1 MSKTTERSSHTSI
14 STPPLKENTLDLND
28 SSNTFFIDRV
38 GDPQNLKYGS
48 PNTGAVPPYYRA
60 GAGGIVGLAQHR
72 KIDRLASDH
81 RAVVLSKFPHISSTK
96 HEKLAFDKVNQKRVR
111 RLRKEFNDDGTGG
124 IDSMADYIAITGP
137 RKRRKKYN
145 GDGTTSDSSSSTHN
159 GSDHWRFKERTIK
172 PVDRP
177 IDEELSYCTSTPSSD
192 FEGGPPYTFTDKLQ
206 QRRVEL
212 SREIDSDPTRCDAWL
227 ALIDYQDTILGLDH
241 TSTRSKVTKAETQ
254 SIADVKI
261 SIYEKAIEW
270 VESLSDKERLISG
283 MMDEGNKVWESKK
296 LSSKWRGFVQKY
308 STSVILW
315 IKYLDFMQSDFSS
328 FRYEEVRTI
337 YLDCL
342 RVLREVRMRPE
353 ISIADGVSVY
363 TIQLYVI
370 LRMTLFMRE
379 AGFSEH
385 AVASWQAIL
394 EYIFFKPVGFQHQRY
409 QTGGAL
415 ESHTMS
421 AFEEFWESELP
432 RIGEDRAQGW
442 ATYKSQ
448 KGRPSEP
455 KEDAED
461 TFSDCGRVSEAW
473 IQSERRRSL
482 QSRMPARTID
492 KVEENDPY
500 RVVLFSDLQYILV
513 DPPSH
518 SSQELV
524 MTAFIAF
531 CHLPSYLTEF
541 IDGRSSTW
549 WHDPFFRNEKL
560 YQSHLFLSNWRLE
573 FNAGETEMSTL
584 IDHQYNPIRRDT
596 STENPFRFCTPD
608 YQISPCSLF
617 AASESWFSAFDSW
630 KDECS
635 EDRGPVEVQW
645 VRQILKTLVHSGA
658 GGENLAEYYLA
669 LELRFCPS
677 TVKKLAKSF
686 IKNRP
691 SSIRLYNSYALIEYH
706 LGNAKSAENVI
717 VTTINMSKT
726 LDEQMQ
732 RESIRLWSSWMWALL
747 NAGQTAFALERLL
760 MFTNH
765 TLNTNESKD
774 RNLLSQS
781 LTRPESSILL
791 RTQNVR
797 PSINLRDY
805 THNPTGSRS
814 SS

>member
-1 MSKTTERSSHTSI
+1 M
-14 STPPLKENTLDLND
+14 NTLDLKD
-28 SSNTFFIDRV
+28 SSNTFFVDRV

-48 PNTGAVPPYYRA
+48 PNTGAFPPYFRA
-60 GAGGIVGLAQHR
+60 GAGGIIGLAQHR

-81 RAVVLSKFPHISSTK
+81 RAVVLSKFPHLPMTK
-96 HEKLAFDKVNQKRVR
+96 HEKLAFDKINKKRAR
-111 RLRKEFNDDGTGG
+111 RLRKSINDDGTGG
-124 IDSMADYIAITGP
+124 IDSMADYIAITSP
-137 RKRRKKYN
+137 RKRRRKYD
-145 GDGTTSDSSSSTHN
+145 GDGTTSDSSLSTHN
-159 GSDHWRFKERTIK
+159 GSDHYRFKERKIK
-172 PVDRP
+172 SVDRP
-177 IDEELSYCTSTPSSD
+177 IDEDLSYCTSTPSSD
-192 FEGGPPYTFTDKLQ
+192 FEGGPSYTFTGKV
-206 QRRVEL
+206 QRRREEL

-241 TSTRSKVTKAETQ
+241 TSRSSKVTKAETQ

-261 SIYEKAIEW
+261 SIYEKAIEM
-270 VESLSDKERLISG
+270 VESLPDKERLICG

-296 LSSKWRGFVQKY
+296 FSSKWRGFVQKY
-308 STSVILW
+308 STSTNLW

-328 FRYEEVRTI
+328 FRYEEVRSV
-337 YLDCL
+337 YFDCL
-342 RVLREVRMRPE
+342 RVLQEARMRPE
-353 ISIADGVSVY
+353 ISIADGVAVY
-363 TIQLYVI
+363 TIHLYVI

-415 ESHTMS
+415 ESHTIS
-421 AFEEFWESELP
+421 AFKEFWESEFP

-442 ATYKSQ
+442 ATYKSHN
-448 KGRPSEP
+448 GRPSEP

-461 TFSDCGRVSEAW
+461 TFSDCGRVSEVW

-500 RVVLFSDLQYILV
+500 RVVLFSDLQCILV

-524 MTAFIAF
+524 ITAFIAF
-531 CHLPSYLTEF
+531 CHLPSYLSECV
-541 IDGRSSTW
+541 GSRSSTW
-549 WHDPFFRNEKL
+549 WQDPFFRNEKL
-560 YQSHLFLSNWRLE
+560 YQSHLFLSNWRLK
-573 FNAGETEMSTL
+573 FNAGETEMSAS
-584 IDHQYNPIRRDT
+584 IDHHYNPIRRD
-596 STENPFRFCTPD
+596 SFTEKPFRSCTPD
-608 YQISPCSLF
+608 YQLSPCSLF
-617 AASESWFSAFDSW
+617 AASDSWFSAFDSW
-630 KDECS
+630 EDECS
-635 EDRGPVEVQW
+635 EDRGPIVVQW
-645 VRQILKTLVHSGA
+645 VRQILKALVHRGA

-669 LELRFCPS
+669 LELRFSPS
-677 TVKKLAKSF
+677 TVKKLAKSL

-691 SSIRLYNSYALIEYH
+691 TSIRLYNSYALIEYH

-732 RESIRLWSSWMWALL
+732 RDSIRLWSSWMWALL
-747 NAGQTAFALERLL
+747 NAGQTASALERLL
-760 MFTNH
+760 TFTNH
-765 TLNTNESKD
+765 TLNTIESKD
-774 RNLLSQS
+774 KDSLSQS
-781 LTRPESSILL
+781 LTPPESSILL

-797 PSINLRDY
+797 PTIKSRDY
-805 THNPTGSRS
+805 THNPIGSRS